1 MSLNVKDLSK
11 KFDQFTAVDSL
22 SFTIQPGEIVGFL
35 GPNGAGK
42 STTLKMIAGFLSPD
56 AGSIFLSGLEVKKD
70 EVAFKK
76 KIGYLPESNPLY
88 EDLFVL
94 EYLNFLANVHA
105 IPSPSKRIE
114 EVIAQTGLQSMQ
126 HKKIGFLSKGFKQ
139 RVGIAAAILHAP
151 ELILLDEPTAGL
163 DPNQLIEIRGL
174 IQSLSKDAMILFS
187 SHILQ
192 EVAAIT
198 DRVLVLHQGKLVAN
212 QSIASLT
219 QSSQHNLL
227 VQFQEDITVHLQ
239 PIQLKYKL
247 LEQPDKHA
255 LVILANDALQ
265 LDQARQY
272 IMALA
277 LEKGLHIERLQ
288 TQAASLEEIFKLL
301 TH

>member
-1 MSLNVKDLSK
+1 MNFMKQSFPSFDGLFFEQTGRNVIYANFLDEKRRDPIQASGVSDGHIQMLINL
-11 KFDQFTAVDSL
+11 TALFS
-22 SFTIQPGEIVGFL
+22 EK
-35 GPNGAGK
+35 PNGY
-42 STTLKMIAGFLSPD
+42 S
-56 AGSIFLSGLEVKKD
+56 
-70 EVAFKK
+70 
-76 KIGYLPESNPLY
+76 
-88 EDLFVL
+88 
-94 EYLNFLANVHA
+94 
-105 IPSPSKRIE
+105 
-114 EVIAQTGLQSMQ
+114 
-126 HKKIGFLSKGFKQ
+126 
-139 RVGIAAAILHAP
+139 
-151 ELILLDEPTAGL
+151 LILLDEPTAGL

-255 LVILANDALQ
+255 LVIQAKDALQ

>member
-1 MSLNVKDLSK
+1 MSLNVQAISK
-11 KFDQFTAVDSL
+11 KFDQFQAVEPL

-42 STTLKMIAGFLSPD
+42 STTLKMIAGCLSPD
-56 AGSIFLSGLEVKKD
+56 AGSIQLSGIDVQKD
-70 EVAFKK
+70 EVAYKK
-76 KIGYLPESNPLY
+76 KMGYLPESNPLY
-88 EDLFVL
+88 EDLFVV

-105 IPSPSKRIE
+105 IPSPFKRIQ

-139 RVGIAAAILHAP
+139 RVGIAAAILHQP

-163 DPNQLIEIRGL
+163 DPNQLIEIRSL
-174 IQSLSKDAMILFS
+174 IQSLSKNAMILFS

-227 VQFQEDITVHLQ
+227 VQFQEDMTAHL
-239 PIQLKYKL
+239 PAIQLKYNL
-247 LEQPDKHA
+247 IAQEDKRA
-255 LVILANDALQ
+255 LVIQAKDLVE

-272 IMALA
+272 LMGLA

-288 TQAASLEEIFKLL
+288 TQSASLEEIFKLL

>member
-1 MSLNVKDLSK
+1 MSLNVQAISK
-11 KFDQFTAVDSL
+11 KFDQFQAVEPL
-22 SFTIQPGEIVGFL
+22 SFNIQPGEIVGFL

-42 STTLKMIAGFLSPD
+42 STTLKMIAGCLSPD
-56 AGSIFLSGLEVKKD
+56 AGTIQLSGIDVQKD
-70 EVAFKK
+70 EVAYKK
-76 KIGYLPESNPLY
+76 MIGYLPESNPLY
-88 EDLFVL
+88 EDLFVV
-94 EYLNFLANVHA
+94 EYLNFLANAHA
-105 IPSPSKRIE
+105 IAAPAKRIQ

-126 HKKIGFLSKGFKQ
+126 HKKIGYLSKGFKQ

-151 ELILLDEPTAGL
+151 KLILLDEPTAGL
-163 DPNQLIEIRGL
+163 DPNQLIEIRAL
-174 IQSLSKDAMILFS
+174 IQSLSADAMILFS

-227 VQFQEDITVHLQ
+227 VQFQEEITEHLE
-239 PIQLKYKL
+239 PIQFKYNL
-247 LEQPDKHA
+247 IAQEDKRT
-255 LVILANDALQ
+255 LVIQAKDPVE

-272 IMALA
+272 IMGLA
-277 LEKGLHIERLQ
+277 LDKGLHIERLQ